1 MQRCQHCLSEDL
13 GSTGCPQH
21 PNPIYWGWFQPP
33 AALPQP
39 LALTSTSARP
49 PGDRD
54 MPQFQC
60 RPLQFQPL
68 PVQPRLLR
76 LCRPRI
82 MPRVAHGGWQR
93 WGRHATARPRGPAA
107 TRGQFHPYAPR
118 HRITRGPRRHRAIGK
133 SVNGP
138 PCIQGYSPQYQYCF
152 VIYSCTR
159 ESPVH
164 SVIIILM
171 KLTCPSR
178 VRIFGFIH
186 IQTLLGTV
194 RGTCTRQA

>member
-1 MQRCQHCLSEDL
+1 MS
-13 GSTGCPQH
+13 
-21 PNPIYWGWFQPP
+21 
-33 AALPQP
+33 ALPLRGPWQHGLPSTPQP
-39 LALTSTSARP
+39 HILGVVPTPSCSASALSSDEHIGQA